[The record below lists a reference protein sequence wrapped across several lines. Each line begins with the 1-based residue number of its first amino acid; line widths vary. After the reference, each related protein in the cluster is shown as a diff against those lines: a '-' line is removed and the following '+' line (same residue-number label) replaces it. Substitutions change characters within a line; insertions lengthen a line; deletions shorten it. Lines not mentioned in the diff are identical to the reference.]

1 VSGAFVLALVAFAWW
16 QPRRFCEPGRAPVAA
31 LAAGLLLFALQTT
44 VARVNLGV
52 ELASSSRYLYIGGF
66 LILPLLLLA
75 FEDVARLQPRLLPAM
90 VVLLLWAAVA
100 NAFALDGFARV
111 WGPRKQAIHDAVA
124 AVSQLD
130 GLDRVP
136 GGTRLVDPDHAFEP
150 EWAPTVDVIRALRDN
165 GDLPTFDPPLEADRL
180 AWATRLLVRVEP
192 SAGTPGSLTGEVR
205 DEANVVVR
213 AVNGCVELTPVVAN
227 APSTIRLADTV
238 TVWIEAPVPTELSVR
253 LVSLVD
259 GSLGE
264 AGVVTLSG
272 AQRLHVGV
280 ERTTALVTFTA
291 PTLRLCG

>member
-1 VSGAFVLALVAFAWW
+1 
-16 QPRRFCEPGRAPVAA
+16 
-31 LAAGLLLFALQTT
+31 
-44 VARVNLGV
+44 
-52 ELASSSRYLYIGGF
+52 
-66 LILPLLLLA
+66 
-75 FEDVARLQPRLLPAM
+75 
-90 VVLLLWAAVA
+90 
-100 NAFALDGFARV
+100 
-111 WGPRKQAIHDAVA
+111 
-124 AVSQLD
+124 
-130 GLDRVP
+130 
-136 GGTRLVDPDHAFEP
+136 
-150 EWAPTVDVIRALRDN
+150 
-165 GDLPTFDPPLEADRL
+165 
-180 AWATRLLVRVEP
+180 VRVEP

-227 APSTIRLADTV
+227 APSTIRLADTI